1 MTIMCIFPDFFFSG
15 LHHLATPANF
25 FSGCMDLFKSLWNS
39 TNSSVIYTVK
49 GERRCKY
56 FNLVEKGKKYTIGVE
71 CGRIHGSPFS
81 KAG

>member
-1 MTIMCIFPDFFFSG
+1 MSIMCIFPDFFFPG

-25 FSGCMDLFKSLWNS
+25 FSGGMDLFKSLWNS

-56 FNLVEKGKKYTIGVE
+56 FNLVEKGKKAHHR
-71 CGRIHGSPFS
+71 GRMWKNSWVPF
-81 KAG
+81 